1 MRPIALNRKNA
12 LFAGHDAGSVDLIM
26 PSMDHWVAVE
36 VVDEFKN
43 ALLELVLGDDA
54 DVTEY
59 GAGGDECGDQA
70 VDRAYADRGS
80 RSLIRSIDHREVR
93 IGSWVS
99 LLRRKPCSPD
109 TAPRAGDAAR
119 TICNPSRAAEARRQP
134 VKPHRASR
142 TRR

>member
-1 MRPIALNRKNA
+1 VRPIALNRKNA

-43 ALLELVLGDDA
+43 ALLELVLGGDA

-80 RSLIRSIDHREVR
+80 RSLIRSIDHREVH
-93 IGSWVS
+93 IGSWGQ
-99 LLRRKPCSPD
+99 PSPKE
-109 TAPRAGDAAR
+109 AVLSRYRARAGDAAR